1 MRVVGKA
8 IIFAFIVLLLI
19 SSCSNEHI
27 APPHSGVSVDTTWAG
42 DTIIR
47 F

>member
-1 MRVVGKA
+1 MLAVGKA
-8 IIFAFIVLLLI
+8 IILAFIALLLI
-19 SSCSNEHI
+19 SSCSHEHI
-27 APPHSGVSVDTTWAG
+27 APPHSGLSVDTAWTG

>member
-1 MRVVGKA
+1 MRAVGNA
-8 IIFAFIVLLLI
+8 IILVFSALLLI

-27 APPHSGVSVDTTWAG
+27 APPHSGLSVDTAWTG
-42 DTIIR
+42 DTIIN